1 MTVTHC
7 LPTPEGRPAMDAL
20 GIDNVVLAGDWVGP
34 EGMLADAATSSGLA
48 AAHRTMERKSHA
60 A

>member
-1 MTVTHC
+1 
-7 LPTPEGRPAMDAL
+7 MDAL

-34 EGMLADAATSSGLA
+34 DGMLADAATSSGLA